1 MRTGFIQAVWVF
13 LLLNSAGIQG
23 ADVAQPARPAS
34 SIAITPEK
42 IEFSPQA
49 VGMSSQPRI
58 ATLTNVSSANV
69 TVRDISPS
77 GIDFT
82 ETNDCPANLA
92 PGATC
97 KIEVTFTPAV
107 TGLRLG
113 TIIVSASDPAS
124 PSFLVLSGT
133 GE

>member
-1 MRTGFIQAVWVF
+1 VVRP
-13 LLLNSAGIQG
+13 AG
-23 ADVAQPARPAS
+23 VAS
-34 SIAITPEK
+34 SIVMTPQK
-42 IEFSPQA
+42 VEFGPQP
-49 VGMSSQPRI
+49 VGMSSQPRV
-58 ATLTNVSSANV
+58 ATLTNISSANV
-69 TVRDISPS
+69 TVRGISAA

-113 TIIVSASDPAS
+113 TIIVSASDPTS
-124 PSFLVLSGT
+124 PLFLVLSGT